1 MSLHI
6 LDIPW
11 FILSLPE
18 NVTALGTIRLHTIQL
33 YAFHGCL
40 KEERKIGSEYTVD
53 VSLSADLQSAS
64 NTDRLLDTL
73 DYVQVHRIVQEEMK
87 IPSDLLEHVAGRIL
101 KRLFKELLQLESA
114 TATVA
119 KVNPP
124 IMGDVAS
131 VSVTL
136 TKSR

>member
-1 MSLHI
+1 M
-6 LDIPW
+6 
-11 FILSLPE
+11 PE

-40 KEERKIGSEYTVD
+40 KEERKIGGEYTVD
-53 VSLSADLQSAS
+53 VSLTADLQKAS
-64 NTDRLLDTL
+64 DTDRLTETL
-73 DYVQVHRIVQEEMK
+73 DYVQVQRIVQEEMK

-101 KRLFKELLQLESA
+101 NSLFKKLLQLESA
-114 TATVA
+114 TVTVA
-119 KVNPP
+119 KGNPP
-124 IMGDVAS
+124 IMGNVAS

>member
-1 MSLHI
+1 M
-6 LDIPW
+6 
-11 FILSLPE
+11 
-18 NVTALGTIRLHTIQL
+18 GTIRLHTIQL

>member
-1 MSLHI
+1 
-6 LDIPW
+6 
-11 FILSLPE
+11 LPE
-18 NVTALGTIRLHTIQL
+18 NITALGTIQLHTIKL

-53 VSLSADLQSAS
+53 VTLNADLEGASNSDSLS
-64 NTDRLLDTL
+64 DTL

-101 KRLFKELLQLESA
+101 NRFFKELFQLESA
-114 TATVA
+114 AVTVA

-124 IMGDVAS
+124 IMGNVAS
-131 VSVTL
+131 VSVAL